1 MGAAV
6 TDAMISCL
14 VCVSKFLSVFLSKN
28 VTEKRDFV
36 DNSGED
42 DDFQLAKRYDLTSPF
57 KRGFV
62 PGF

>member
-1 MGAAV
+1 MKSY
-6 TDAMISCL
+6 DL
-14 VCVSKFLSVFLSKN
+14 DFLKIPIN
-28 VTEKRDFV
+28 QEKRDFV

-57 KRGFV
+57 KRFV